1 MRFTSE
7 TFRITF
13 RRRADII
20 DITGG
25 TTKGDYGDIFTR
37 YGSVRQTTGREIAEG
52 GKSEDS
58 IDCIIRV
65 RDDAMTRTVTA
76 SDRVNIRGNDFDLIT
91 VGLPDRRDG
100 SIEMTARRQIGGN

>member
-1 MRFTSE
+1 MRFSSE
-7 TFRITF
+7 TLKVTF

-25 TTKGDYGDIFTR
+25 TTKGDYGDIFSR
-37 YGSVRQTTGREIAEG
+37 YGSIRQVTGREIAEG

-65 RDDAMTRTVTA
+65 RDDAMTRTITA
-76 SDRVNIRGNDFDLIT
+76 SDRVKIRDYDFDLVT
-91 VGLPDRRDG
+91 VGLPNRRDG
-100 SIEMTARRQIGGN
+100 SIEMTARR